1 MNHPIFN
8 ILVFNEYGLL
18 QEQVTTKRCST
29 KISIFKKAFLHSSCS
44 ALVIKKLKKKP
55 VVEFNFSEIIVLHP
69 ATLPNNELFCSHFSK
84 FLIIILEWCIIMVQW
99 PCLKISK
106 IVWEEWQEY
115 IQRGIPNRGN
125 KIWSGDDGICDHC

>member
-18 QEQVTTKRCST
+18 QEQVTTKRCSI

-84 FLIIILEWCIIMVQW
+84 FLIIILEWCIIMVQ
-99 PCLKISK
+99 
-106 IVWEEWQEY
+106 
-115 IQRGIPNRGN
+115 
-125 KIWSGDDGICDHC
+125 